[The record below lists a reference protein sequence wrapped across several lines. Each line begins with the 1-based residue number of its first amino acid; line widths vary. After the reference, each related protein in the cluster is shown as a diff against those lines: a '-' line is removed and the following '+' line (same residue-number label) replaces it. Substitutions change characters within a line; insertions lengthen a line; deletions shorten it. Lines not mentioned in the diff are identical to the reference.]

1 VAATADWR
9 VLSWL
14 QPHYHSFLPW
24 AKAVN
29 GQVARST
36 RCSFA
41 RRGIVA
47 SSVVFA
53 RQTQTCAQHHPHA
66 TIQGARRSEPRAP
79 SPCPLPTHVRD
90 ESLGIKARHPANARC
105 NACQLGVMRCS
116 YSQSCERNVP
126 SSPLFPIQQCTT
138 LPIRKFSTAPR
149 TAWAVIGC
157 CFAAHAL
164 RGTLLLA
171 HN

>member
-1 VAATADWR
+1 MDGQRHWIAKLPKAEDAASLEEEE
-9 VLSWL
+9 LSRL
-14 QPHYHSFLPW
+14 
-24 AKAVN
+24 
-29 GQVARST
+29 
-36 RCSFA
+36 
-41 RRGIVA
+41 VA
-47 SSVVFA
+47 SA
-53 RQTQTCAQHHPHA
+53 RETQTSAQHYPYA
-66 TIQGARRSEPRAP
+66 TFQGARRSEPRAP
-79 SPCPLPTHVRD
+79 AHGHPCPGQK
-90 ESLGIKARHPANARC
+90 LGHQGTPPRQRTARC